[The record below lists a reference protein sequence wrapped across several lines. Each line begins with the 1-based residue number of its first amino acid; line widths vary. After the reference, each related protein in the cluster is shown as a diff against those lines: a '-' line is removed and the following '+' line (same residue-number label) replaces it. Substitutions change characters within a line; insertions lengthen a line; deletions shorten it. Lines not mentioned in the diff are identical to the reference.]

1 MTGSGFPPPPAT
13 HKLISQTDKSVEEN
27 ALPAPLSPDDRLL
40 TSIGIGLPELETF
53 LAVVSEG
60 SFSQAARR
68 LNLSQ
73 PAVTARVQKLE
84 QMLDVR
90 LLNRTTRRIEP
101 TAAGTRLADEAGRA
115 LQGLH
120 RLVTQMLV
128 DSGKARRRVT
138 VAATPMVAALL
149 LPGMLQKWHAECP
162 DIAVVM
168 RDLRHFA
175 ALESLDRGECDL
187 AVLALDEPL
196 PRFRFEL
203 LMDDEVVALA
213 PEGHVLATR
222 GSITLAELASHPVM
236 ILEQYVGILAQIE
249 QACTAQGLH
258 FAPSAAAAN
267 LQTIL
272 GMVDAGAALAVLPRV
287 MAGRSRSEPRHCL
300 AIEGVT
306 LRRRYGVLTLR
317 ERRPSMAALSFSEFL
332 RAQWLGLTNAPDL
345 CS

>member
-1 MTGSGFPPPPAT
+1 M
-13 HKLISQTDKSVEEN
+13 EED
-27 ALPAPLSPDDRLL
+27 ALPAPLSPDERLL

-53 LAVVSEG
+53 LAVVAEG

-101 TAAGTRLADEAGRA
+101 TVAGTRLAEEAGRA
-115 LQGLH
+115 LQGLQ
-120 RLVTQMLV
+120 RLVAEMLV
-128 DSGKARRRVT
+128 ESGKARRRVT

-149 LPGMLQKWHAECP
+149 LPAVLQKWHAEFP
-162 DIAVVM
+162 DVTVVM

-187 AVLALDEPL
+187 AVLALDEPV
-196 PRFRFEL
+196 PRFRFDV
-203 LMDDEVVALA
+203 LMDDEVVALV
-213 PEGHVLATR
+213 PEGHALSTR

-258 FAPSAAAAN
+258 FAPSGAAAN

-287 MAGRSRSEPRHCL
+287 MAARSRSEPRHCL
-300 AIEGVT
+300 TIEGVV
-306 LRRRYGVLTLR
+306 LRRRYGILTLK
-317 ERRPSMAALSFSEFL
+317 ERTPSMATQNFNRFL
-332 RAQWLGLTNAPDL
+332 RAQWVRLTGAPYI
-345 CS
+345 CG